1 MKFVGRKKELA
12 SLYQHYE
19 TNKFQFAVIYGRRR
33 IGKTALI
40 NEFLKDKKA
49 IYFTAIEENKED
61 NLRRFSAAINHFM
74 DPDIISESSFSSFE
88 AAFRQ
93 IAELAKIERVILVI
107 DEYPYLAQAYPAV
120 SSMLQSY
127 IDQEYSNTNMFLILC
142 GSSMSFMEY
151 QVLGYKSP
159 LYGRRTVQYKL
170 KPFTLKEAQ

>member
-1 MKFVGRKKELA
+1 MKGRLRMKFVGRKKELA

-19 TNKFQFAVIYGRRR
+19 TNRFQFAVIYGRRR

-49 IYFTAIEENKED
+49 ICFTAIEENKED

-93 IAELAKIERVILVI
+93 IAELAK
-107 DEYPYLAQAYPAV
+107 
-120 SSMLQSY
+120 
-127 IDQEYSNTNMFLILC
+127 
-142 GSSMSFMEY
+142 
-151 QVLGYKSP
+151 KS
-159 LYGRRTVQYKL
+159 
-170 KPFTLKEAQ
+170 E